1 MLDTLRQDL
10 RFAFRQLRR
19 SPGFAVAAVL
29 TLALGIGAN
38 TAIFSI
44 ADAALLR
51 KPPVVQPD
59 RLAAV
64 YTTCRRGA
72 PRCSSS
78 YPDYLDYRARAST
91 LSDLAAYTW
100 FTASLGA
107 GAGAQSPD
115 LVTVQLVSGNYFSL
129 LGVLPGRGRLI
140 RPDDDR
146 RGGARRVAVL
156 SRSLWRS
163 RFGSDPDVVGRTI
176 QLNGSSFRVVGIA
189 PAGFTGLQLQ
199 GGPDLYVPLL
209 AGGAITKGF
218 FDLDARFE
226 ERGSRWIFGLV
237 GRLAPGATVEQ
248 ARAQLLAV
256 SQELRTEEPDARGPR
271 SITVDPISG
280 YILPVGARE
289 SLVRFVVL
297 LVGVVAFSLLLA
309 GANLANLLLARAAR
323 RQREIGMRVAL
334 GAGRGR
340 LARQLLTESLAL
352 ALIGGG
358 AGIVVGVWALRLL
371 AGFDLPGGVTIGDLG
386 VALDG
391 RMLLIALGVSVVT
404 GLLFGVIPALRATRP
419 DPGAILRAG
428 HGSRI
433 VGGRSRLRRVLVAV
447 QVALCLTLLVGSGL
461 FLRTLNRS
469 LAFDPGFRTDGV
481 AVGRFDLS
489 LLRYGNADGQRFIH
503 ALLDRA
509 RHLPGVDAASV
520 GSIVPFQQGGFSAT
534 LAKVDGYQPGPD
546 EELRVVYAYVAPDYF
561 RTLGI
566 PLLRGRGI
574 EVTDDGSAPHVMVVS
589 RTMARRWWPGRDPIG
604 GRVTLGSTT
613 FRVVGVADDAEWRSL
628 GETAV
633 PYAFLPL
640 AQSRD
645 RAAGGPLALIVHR
658 PGDAASVLPAIR
670 SAARSVDPR
679 VSFTTLRTMR
689 DQLARVLMPQRMGAM
704 LLTLFALLGLVLSTV
719 GIFGVVS
726 FTVAR
731 ETRHIGIRMAL
742 GARRR
747 DVIALVVRGMALPVL
762 GGLAAGV
769 AASLLLAGSLRQFLF
784 GVQPH
789 DPLTFVALGTLLA
802 LVALAATLIPAR
814 RAARIDPMEALRYE

>member
-19 SPGFAVAAVL
+19 SPGFAAAATL

-78 YPDYLDYRARAST
+78 YPDYLDYRARASR

-107 GAGAQSPD
+107 GAGSESPD

-146 RGGARRVAVL
+146 RDGARRVAVL
-156 SRSLWRS
+156 SRALWRS

-176 QLNGSSFRVVGIA
+176 DVDGSSFRVVGIA

-199 GGPDLYVPLL
+199 GGPDLYVPML

-218 FDLDARFE
+218 FDLDARFD

-237 GRLAPGATVEQ
+237 GRLAPGATIEQ
-248 ARAQLLAV
+248 VRGQLLSISDA
-256 SQELRTEEPDARGPR
+256 LRKEDPDARGPR
-271 SITVDPISG
+271 SITVDPVSG
-280 YILPVGARE
+280 YILPVMARDA
-289 SLVRFVVL
+289 LVRFVVL
-297 LVGVVAFSLLLA
+297 LVGVVAFTLLLA

-323 RQREIGMRVAL
+323 RRREIGMRVAL

-340 LARQLLTESLAL
+340 LVGQFLTESLTL
-352 ALIGGG
+352 AAIGGAAGVLVG
-358 AGIVVGVWALRLL
+358 AWTVRLL

-386 VALDG
+386 VSLDG
-391 RMLLIALGVSVVT
+391 HMLLIALGVSVGT
-404 GLLFGVIPALRATRP
+404 GLLFGVIPALRATRS
-419 DPGAILRAG
+419 DPAEVLKAG
-428 HGSRI
+428 HGSR
-433 VGGRSRLRRVLVAV
+433 VLGGGSRLRRLLVAV

-461 FLRTLNRS
+461 FLRTLDRS
-469 LAFDPGFRTDGV
+469 LAFDPGFRPGGV

-489 LLRYGNADGQRFIH
+489 LLRYGSADGQRFV
-503 ALLDRA
+503 ANLVGRA
-509 RHLPGVDAASV
+509 RRLPGVDAASV

-546 EELRVVYAYVAPDYF
+546 EELRVVYAYVAPDFF
-561 RTLGI
+561 RALGI
-566 PLLRGRGI
+566 PLLRGRRI
-574 EVTDDGSAPHVMVVS
+574 EASDDGSAPHVMVVS
-589 RTMARRWWPGRDPIG
+589 RAMARRWWPGRDAVG
-604 GRVTLGSTT
+604 GRVTLGSTS

-640 AQSRD
+640 AQSPD
-645 RAAGGPLALIVHR
+645 RAAGGPLTLIVHR
-658 PGDAASVLPAIR
+658 PGDAGSLLPAVR
-670 SAARSVDPR
+670 SEARSLDPR
-679 VSFTTLRTMR
+679 VSFRTLRTLR
-689 DQLARVLMPQRMGAM
+689 DQLARLLMPQRMGAV
-704 LLTLFALLGLVLSTV
+704 LLTLFAILGLVLATV

-747 DVIALVVRGMALPVL
+747 DVISMVVRGMALPVL
-762 GGLAAGV
+762 GGLAVGV
-769 AASLLLAGSLRQFLF
+769 GASLLLAGSLRQFLF
-784 GVQPH
+784 GVEPR

-802 LVALAATLIPAR
+802 VAALAATLVPAR